1 MSKAKKAKKSAKPKG
16 PKQREQAQ
24 ELKKKAAKAK
34 DAAPAPASREPEPA
48 GTGLDRIRPPR
59 PAKRRAAR
67 PGDERDPQGILA
79 LFSDADPRARR

>member
-24 ELKKKAAKAK
+24 ELKKKAAKTK
-34 DAAPAPASREPEPA
+34 DAAPVTSREPEPA